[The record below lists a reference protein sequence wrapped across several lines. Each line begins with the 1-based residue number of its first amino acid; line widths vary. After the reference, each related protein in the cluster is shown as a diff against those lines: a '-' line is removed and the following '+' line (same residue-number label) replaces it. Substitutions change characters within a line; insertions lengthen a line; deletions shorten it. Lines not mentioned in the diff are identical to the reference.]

1 MNTTTVST
9 SPVPVPQRR
18 GWSARMTSR
27 LGAFGLTA
35 ALGAGGLSTLVPM
48 MCAPAATAP
57 AATTEQ
63 VVVSLTNQQRAGA
76 GRAALTINAN
86 LTAAAQA
93 HANDQAS
100 VDTMSHTGTDG
111 SNPGTRI
118 QRSGYPVQA
127 WGENVAGGY
136 TTPSTEP
143 ILEIFTNLSRHHL
156 LNRHGQHVQ
165 TFEPELTPQQTQVLN
180 LLDIPTTSYTQ
191 HR

>member
-1 MNTTTVST
+1 MNTTTVSA
-9 SPVPVPQRR
+9 SAVPVPQRR

-57 AATTEQ
+57 AASTEQ

-111 SNPGTRI
+111 SNAGTRI
-118 QRSGYPVQA
+118 TRSGYPTRN
-127 WGENVAGGY
+127 WGENVAAGY
-136 TTPSTEP
+136 TNPDTLVAAWMASPTHRANIVSGD
-143 ILEIFTNLSRHHL
+143 FTHIGIAVAYAPDGTAYWAMALGR
-156 LNRHGQHVQ
+156 
-165 TFEPELTPQQTQVLN
+165 PW
-180 LLDIPTTSYTQ
+180 
-191 HR
+191 